1 MKTEDFVHRYRASRA
16 VVIIRRVGGVLLGVS
31 GVWVI
36 VAGELY
42 RRRVLDWLGLALV
55 VLGVYLFILAR
66 RARHP

>member
-1 MKTEDFVHRYRASRA
+1 VKTEDFVHRYRASRS

-42 RRRVLDWLGLALV
+42 RRRVLDWLGLAMV